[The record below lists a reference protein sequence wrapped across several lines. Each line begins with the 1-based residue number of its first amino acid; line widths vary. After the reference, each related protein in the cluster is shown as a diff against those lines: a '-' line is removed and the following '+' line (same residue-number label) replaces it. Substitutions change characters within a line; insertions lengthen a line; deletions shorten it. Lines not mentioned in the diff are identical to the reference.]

1 MTPED
6 NPRDQTQFDREEYE
20 ASEKAAEQENNI
32 TKKAAQCGHNDIM
45 KQFPN
50 PEPELIIPDVITA
63 KHWLPSTEA
72 DFFSD
77 GGVDP
82 RATLH
87 GYLKK
92 MTIEPAV
99 VMDPEKP
106 DRVKVI
112 SSWWIHADCH
122 GIMTP
127 EIFALDLTA
136 GLSGLAKTI
145 REDQDPFQPVRIY
158 KEANNAYGVGFF
170 DFIGERFPFDLR
182 VVIQFG
188 TWQFTADNGEPVNSS
203 GFKFSIA
210 TLVLPTEADHDIYVG
225 KDWGK
230 MFDDPDCME
239 KAKTR
244 FPKSDLESGF
254 LKSEF

>member
-6 NPRDQTQFDREEYE
+6 NPADDREEYE
-20 ASEKAAEQENNI
+20 EDPRPFHDLERMNDEPPSE
-32 TKKAAQCGHNDIM
+32 
-45 KQFPN
+45 
-50 PEPELIIPDVITA
+50 LLIPDVITA
-63 KHWLPSTEA
+63 KHWLPQTEE
-72 DFFSD
+72 DFHF
-77 GGVDP
+77 GGVGP
-82 RATLH
+82 RAKLH
-87 GYLKK
+87 LDIEKVK
-92 MTIEPAV
+92 IEPAV
-99 VMDPEKP
+99 VMDSEKP
-106 DRVKVI
+106 DQVKVI

-122 GIMTP
+122 GIMTR
-127 EIFALDLTA
+127 EIFELDVVA
-136 GLSGLAKTI
+136 GLSELATTI

-170 DFIGERFPFDLR
+170 DFIGDWYPFDLR
-182 VVIQFG
+182 VVVQFG

-244 FPKSDLESGF
+244 LPKPDLESGF